1 MEQNIISKS
10 SDLNILQILL
20 KYAPEKENI
29 IEFRFDINDL
39 NYYSAYHLDSNNEL
53 TKYKI
58 ARELPDEFGDFI
70 ESENKDFNLKDYIE
84 TKYNILKKIFTK
96 IFDIQV
102 WDLQYTHVI
111 WEDTEDN
118 EWNQVIIKEAEEI
131 YYFMIDTNKE
141 DLKIKI
147 LDYIDKE
154 IQRLDFH
161 YSIDKIEEA
170 ILNEFKIK
178 WKNEVKISK
187 ETLKDIISH
196 YETKYFKIW
205 IDDGITIVYYDD
217 VIELFLVKLL
227 LSWSIENYQEIKKGL
242 YKIKASQTLEIS
254 KESITEKKN
263 ISNELWLLWWKIIY
277 YKDKYLFK
285 NIENNKEYNI
295 KEHWNYDKMMD
306 VLIEN
311 IWEYVPYTAFNN
323 LEIYD
328 KSDSRDIN
336 KKITDTKDNLQK
348 NACKNLW
355 ININGNKFI
364 TVNKWIKL
372 LT

>member
-1 MEQNIISKS
+1 MEQNIISQS

-39 NYYSAYHLDSNNEL
+39 NYYSTYHLDSNNEL

-161 YSIDKIEEA
+161 YSIDKIEET

-217 VIELFLVKLL
+217 VIELFLIKLL
-227 LSWSIENYQEIKKGL
+227 LNWSIENYQEIKKGL
-242 YKIKASQTLEIS
+242 YKIKASHKLKIPKENIILWGWAIIINPNNYTIYYNWTIYSLKDNTFNHIILKALIDNFNNYCSKDYFKKYIEQKSKDDPTFTKKEKHLISLKTLE
-254 KESITEKKN
+254 KN
-263 ISNELWLLWWKIIY
+263 YTNTSNWKLSFLQWFI
-277 YKDKYLFK
+277 KM
-285 NIENNKEYNI
+285 ENKEVI
-295 KEHWNYDKMMD
+295 
-306 VLIEN
+306 LI
-311 IWEYVPYTAFNN
+311 PH
-323 LEIYD
+323 
-328 KSDSRDIN
+328 
-336 KKITDTKDNLQK
+336 KK
-348 NACKNLW
+348 
-355 ININGNKFI
+355 
-364 TVNKWIKL
+364 
-372 LT
+372 